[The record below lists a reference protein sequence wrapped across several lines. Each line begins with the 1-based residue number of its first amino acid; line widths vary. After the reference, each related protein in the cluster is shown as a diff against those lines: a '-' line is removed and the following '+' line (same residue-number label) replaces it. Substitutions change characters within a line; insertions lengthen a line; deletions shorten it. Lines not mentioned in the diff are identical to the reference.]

1 MLPKTILL
9 LADVFAIVCL
19 ARFILQWAKLS
30 HSHPLAHF
38 YSQTTDRL
46 VSPLRKIVPP
56 FKQWDSACILAP
68 ILIYYICFTVLLLL
82 GQPESIGIKSIAAN
96 LLLTLLYLS
105 KAGAYVL
112 LFGLVLRMIISFSK
126 PYGEL
131 LPALQRIFMPLTQA
145 FSMLRIGRY
154 DFSGSVIAIILWL
167 WLTRLVPALI
177 IQLNMWILQ

>member
-1 MLPKTILL
+1 M
-9 LADVFAIVCL
+9 
-19 ARFILQWAKLS
+19 
-30 HSHPLAHF
+30 
-38 YSQTTDRL
+38 
-46 VSPLRKIVPP
+46 
-56 FKQWDSACILAP
+56 
-68 ILIYYICFTVLLLL
+68 

>member
-1 MLPKTILL
+1 MRIGLPQRKGNSG
-9 LADVFAIVCL
+9 AVG
-19 ARFILQWAKLS
+19 RF
-30 HSHPLAHF
+30 H
-38 YSQTTDRL
+38 
-46 VSPLRKIVPP
+46 
-56 FKQWDSACILAP
+56 
-68 ILIYYICFTVLLLL
+68 
-82 GQPESIGIKSIAAN
+82 
-96 LLLTLLYLS
+96 
-105 KAGAYVL
+105 
-112 LFGLVLRMIISFSK
+112 